1 MTKYLDPSN
10 NTAYA
15 KQNGAKT
22 RIAYNENELNAIFEN
37 ARNGVVYNVD
47 ELELPSFIDKA
58 AMQRNLWTAELY
70 YLKNNDTTNERISEL
85 EELLAPA
92 QNGDTEEA
100 ETERETYET
109 AQAEA
114 RRQAIE
120 EQNEDEQRNT

>member
-15 KQNGAKT
+15 EQNDAKT

-47 ELELPSFIDKA
+47 ELELPGFIDKA
-58 AMQRNLWTAELY
+58 AMQRNLWTAEFY
-70 YLKNNDTTNERISEL
+70 YLRNNDTTNERISEL

-92 QNGDTEEA
+92 QNGDTEEG
-100 ETERETYET
+100 
-109 AQAEA
+109 
-114 RRQAIE
+114 
-120 EQNEDEQRNT
+120 N